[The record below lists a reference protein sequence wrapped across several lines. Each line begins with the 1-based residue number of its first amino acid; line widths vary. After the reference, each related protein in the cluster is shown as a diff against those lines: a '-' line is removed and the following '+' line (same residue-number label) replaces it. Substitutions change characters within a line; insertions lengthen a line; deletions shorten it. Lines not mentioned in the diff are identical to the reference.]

1 MMSNIEIR
9 LVETDEDWFE
19 LAEVYYNVNTGNPY
33 SYGSIDGFFDEDKEG
48 YKKAVMKAFELPVM
62 YPSSFEEKD

>member
-1 MMSNIEIR
+1 MSKIQIR

-19 LAEVYYNVNTGNPY
+19 LVEVYYSVNTGKPY

-48 YKKAVMKAFELPVM
+48 CKEAIMKAFELPAIH
-62 YPSSFEEKD
+62 PSSFEEED